1 MTAKQ
6 QVLEWWNAGC
16 DYDAGVGLYLQ
27 LGKNRVLKST
37 LPGRASRY
45 TDKLKY
51 ELCKAAGLDWTKM
64 PRSGKGKPAVKHE
77 VPPSSLPAEAPPP
90 SQENA
95 GNFPAVVRRV
105 IYEYAECYRKRGAL
119 HYQMSHVP
127 ETNDKASCQ
136 QREELLSE
144 IKKLSA
150 RMDVLYLARQAY
162 LEKKQ
167 LPDPD
172 RLWPKPAAVGD
183 NLPDDVQELKKLKKQ
198 IQTSLTK
205 DRNLLDYGSKTKLE
219 SRDPMPAG
227 PKRLKVEKRMKEKRH
242 TLELIEIKIIN
253 LS

>member
-6 QVLEWWNAGC
+6 QVLDWWNAGC
-16 DYDAGVGLYLQ
+16 DYNTGVGLYLQ
-27 LGKNRVLKST
+27 LGKNRVLKTT
-37 LPGRASRY
+37 LPGRAARY

-64 PRSGKGKPAVKHE
+64 PRIRKGKPLVKPE
-77 VPPSSLPAEAPPP
+77 VTKPSVPVESPPP
-90 SQENA
+90 SVADAQ
-95 GNFPAVVRRV
+95 NFPPLVRRV

-119 HYQMSHVP
+119 HFKMSNVP

-136 QREELLSE
+136 EREVLLSE

-242 TLELIEIKIIN
+242 MLELIEIKIIN